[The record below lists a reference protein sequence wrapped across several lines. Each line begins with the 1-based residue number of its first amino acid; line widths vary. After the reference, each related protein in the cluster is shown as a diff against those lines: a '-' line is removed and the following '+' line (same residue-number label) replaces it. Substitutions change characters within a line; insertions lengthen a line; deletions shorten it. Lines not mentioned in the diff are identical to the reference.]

1 MDAPAAARIMTPH
14 LVQRDFL
21 SGVEQ
26 AALLAWALG
35 NEARF
40 APAGVGG
47 VGVNAAVRRSVS
59 LRDLGVVSKK
69 VVHPLPGCEAG
80 DAGVRSREVVVVDPG
95 GSGVAALLG

>member
-1 MDAPAAARIMTPH
+1 MTPH

-47 VGVNAAVRRSVS
+47 VGGVGVNAAVRRSVS
-59 LRDLGVVSKK
+59 LRDLGPS
-69 VVHPLPGCEAG
+69 
-80 DAGVRSREVVVVDPG
+80 
-95 GSGVAALLG
+95 AAVLKARLKAKP